1 MVRLADYR
9 FLAHSW
15 AEIDPE
21 NPTAAL
27 KDKAAAH
34 LKDEL

>member
-1 MVRLADYR
+1 MAGMLIVAPLY
-9 FLAHSW
+9 SW
-15 AEIDPE
+15 AEIDPK

-27 KDKAAAH
+27 KDKAAVH